1 MHMYMN
7 LLLYILASMYV
18 CLRLLNNMVT
28 VIGKTY
34 LKALLQ
40 KQTGQIVG
48 RKDHHLNAKKN
59 TATYFST
66 D

>member
-1 MHMYMN
+1 MN

-48 RKDHHLNAKKN
+48 RKDHRLNAKKN
-59 TATYFST
+59 TAIYFSM